1 MLKQLLYYVNYG
13 NKKREVGN
21 IREKQLQLLE
31 VKTYKPKV
39 KILPDEVNNK
49 LDTAGEMKL
58 SMIYVILIE

>member
-13 NKKREVGN
+13 NKKRKVGN

-49 LDTAGEMKL
+49 LDTADEMK
-58 SMIYVILIE
+58 